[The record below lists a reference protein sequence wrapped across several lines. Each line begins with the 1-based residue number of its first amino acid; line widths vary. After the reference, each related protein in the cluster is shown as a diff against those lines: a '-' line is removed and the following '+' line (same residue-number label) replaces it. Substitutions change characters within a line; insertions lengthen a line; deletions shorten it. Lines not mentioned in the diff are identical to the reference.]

1 MILIDIS
8 NPNTKQLI
16 GKSGLRLWLEEPGVP
31 IKLQGTAT
39 DLETY
44 SQALVTAVLIAVCQE
59 TVASAEELACI
70 MLRIKQEFGERV
82 A

>member
-1 MILIDIS
+1 MILIDVA

-16 GKSGLRLWLEEPGVP
+16 GKSGIQLWIDEPGKP
-31 IKLQGTAT
+31 IKMQGTAT

-59 TVASAEELACI
+59 ISPSAEELACI
-70 MLRIKQEFGERV
+70 MLRIKQELGEKV
-82 A
+82 